1 MSTPTLSTIGNEEWI
16 SACFSPKN
24 CRVNGSIST
33 FWPVVHDGE
42 VEVGCG
48 RGDSRGPEEL
58 HVGAV
63 LEDAVQVLGGP
74 VVAVLVGHDDGH
86 HVGAL
91 GERHREGS
99 GVDDKLLLSDRR
111 DKAGVF
117 VLGDPHASSLA
128 PSPETNTPRGYHCRM
143 IADIKKR
150 ALHRSRIL
158 QGQLRG
164 LEKMIDNEEYCV
176 DIITQSLAVQK
187 SLRSL
192 NKLLVENH
200 LRTHVTDM
208 FEAGGDER
216 EAAVAELLTVFELT
230 NNRGQ

>member
-1 MSTPTLSTIGNEEWI
+1 
-16 SACFSPKN
+16 
-24 CRVNGSIST
+24 
-33 FWPVVHDGE
+33 
-42 VEVGCG
+42 
-48 RGDSRGPEEL
+48 
-58 HVGAV
+58 
-63 LEDAVQVLGGP
+63 
-74 VVAVLVGHDDGH
+74 
-86 HVGAL
+86 
-91 GERHREGS
+91 
-99 GVDDKLLLSDRR
+99 
-111 DKAGVF
+111 
-117 VLGDPHASSLA
+117 
-128 PSPETNTPRGYHCRM
+128 M
-143 IADIKKR
+143 IEDIKKR

-192 NKLLVENH
+192 NKHIVENH

-216 EAAVAELLTVFELT
+216 EAAVTELLTVFELT

>member
-1 MSTPTLSTIGNEEWI
+1 
-16 SACFSPKN
+16 
-24 CRVNGSIST
+24 
-33 FWPVVHDGE
+33 
-42 VEVGCG
+42 
-48 RGDSRGPEEL
+48 
-58 HVGAV
+58 
-63 LEDAVQVLGGP
+63 
-74 VVAVLVGHDDGH
+74 
-86 HVGAL
+86 
-91 GERHREGS
+91 
-99 GVDDKLLLSDRR
+99 
-111 DKAGVF
+111 
-117 VLGDPHASSLA
+117 
-128 PSPETNTPRGYHCRM
+128 M

-164 LEKMIDNEEYCV
+164 LEKMIDNEDYCV

-216 EAAVAELLTVFELT
+216 EAAVTELLTVFELT